1 MKKYLFYSLTFF
13 MLIACNNKKKVVEE
27 TTLPKPSWISDRPIT
42 DMYYIG
48 IGSATMEE
56 GTNFIESAKNNA
68 LNDLASEIKV
78 SLESNTVYYQN
89 ESNKT
94 FNEDFRS
101 TIKTSI
107 AADLEGYSLIDSW
120 QGQNKY
126 WVYYR
131 LSKAEYFEQVERK
144 RLAAKKA
151 GEEFYRLGI
160 EAAEKGDVILSINHY
175 FDAISAIKNYGPSAI
190 EVLSGGQFV
199 FLDHLIMSA
208 LQSLLV
214 DIEIDNSE
222 RPAALSYFN
231 GFKTYYPL
239 LIKRKGKIITG
250 LPLESTYF
258 NQYGEITEQY
268 VTNEYGKANVSLAA
282 TDIKVPNVSNVVKVN
297 IFAIAKNRVDAE
309 FLNAKLANL
318 VYPRMELIVNVERPK
333 LFVDATEKEF
343 GKRRSGEQ
351 LSGILVSELVK
362 EGIQIVDKREK
373 ADLLLELVSDTKF
386 QSKDENFTVVVLN
399 YNINL
404 SEVKSKKS
412 IYSGADGPIKG
423 VNLDEARASVKAY
436 EKAEAEMYRKL
447 VPKLKEAIL

>member
-1 MKKYLFYSLTFF
+1 MKNYVLISLTLFI
-13 MLIACNNKKKVVEE
+13 LYACSTKKKVVTEN
-27 TTLPKPSWISDRPIT
+27 TLPKPSWSSDRPIT

-56 GTNFIESAKNNA
+56 GTNYIESAKNNA

-78 SLESNTVYYQN
+78 SLESNTIYYQN

-131 LSKAEYFEQVERK
+131 LSKTEYFEQVEKK

-190 EVLSGGQFV
+190 EVLSEGQFV
-199 FLDHLIMSA
+199 FLDQLIMSA
-208 LQSLLV
+208 LQNLLV
-214 DIEIDNSE
+214 SIEIDNSE
-222 RPAALSYFN
+222 QPAALSYFN

-239 LIKRKGKIITG
+239 QIKRKGKIISG
-250 LPLESTYF
+250 LPLESTSF

-268 VTNEYGKANVSLAA
+268 VTNEEGKISVSLIA
-282 TDIKVPNVSNVVKVN
+282 TDIKAPNVSNVVKVN
-297 IFAIAKNRVDAE
+297 VFAIAKNRVDAE
-309 FLNAKLANL
+309 FLNAKLSNL

-333 LFVDATEKEF
+333 LFVEHSEKEF

-351 LSGILVSELVK
+351 LTGILVSELVK
-362 EGIQIVDKREK
+362 EGILIVDKKDK
-373 ADLLLELVSDTKF
+373 ADLVLELDSDTKF

-399 YNINL
+399 YNISL
-404 SEVKSKKS
+404 SEVISKKS
-412 IYSGADGPIKG
+412 IFSITDGPIKG
-423 VNLDEARASVKAY
+423 VNLDQDRASVKAY